1 MSRAKAYLTQAYS
14 AQRRILALAAKRDRI
29 LEIAATAAGSA
40 PDSVRVQTSGG
51 TSRVESAAVQLADL
65 AAEMDREIG
74 VYTEVVRSAQ
84 ALIAKLPQP
93 RFRSVLELRYIA
105 GLPWHRIAA
114 IIGYSEPHSAMRV
127 HGWALRE
134 LDALM
139 DDKKEA
145 LP

>member
-29 LEIAATAAGSA
+29 LEIAATAAAGSA
-40 PDSVRVQTSGG
+40 PDSVKVQTSGG

-139 DDKKEA
+139 DKKEA